1 MAVLAL
7 LARAG
12 ERGMSRDKILAL
24 LWPDSDNERGSRTLA
39 QALYALRKDLL
50 AEDAIVGSKD
60 LRFDPA
66 LVVSDVGEF
75 ASAVARGD
83 DARAAELYAGP
94 FLDGFHVSGADEFTR
109 WVERERAALA
119 QDHARALESLARRAL
134 ATGNA
139 SVSVG
144 WWRRLAALEPLNAR
158 VTVGLMEA
166 MAAAGERAGAIKH
179 ARVYELLVEQELDLA
194 PDKEVTALADRLRR
208 HSDEATQPVTA
219 AVAPKTV
226 APPAVARPTT
236 ASPVASRDE
245 GNDGSVIAVEPMLAD
260 ERRSTGPAPV
270 SRPLELVGDG
280 PSVSAPRLSRRGAW
294 AVAVLAVVVSVGIV
308 ATRQY
313 SGRGTTSPNDSLAVV
328 AVGRI
333 VSYGADS
340 LTRALA
346 GPVADLL
353 ATSLARSPGLRVVSA
368 GRMSELMRR
377 ARASGDTGAEGFV
390 MAARDAGA
398 TEIIDGTLYAR
409 PGGTLRLDLRRVDLS
424 TGAIGDVNSIEGSD
438 LFTLVDSGT
447 ARLVAAHGST
457 APPGSIAGVTTH
469 STAAYSLY
477 FDGLQ
482 TLADGDAVA
491 AERLFGA
498 ALREDSTFAMAAYYY
513 ARSTGNRV
521 PLVRRLN
528 RALRLSATATDRERL
543 MIRAGWAWLATAPEL
558 RSLADSLV
566 RRYPQET
573 EGHLYAGIAR
583 LQEGEFMAAIGPL
596 QRVVAMDSLSFTRA
610 DSVGGCNACT
620 AIYHIVGAYQL
631 ADSLAAA
638 EREARRWTRLQP
650 DIAAPWLALWD
661 VLERAGKFADAD
673 KLAPR
678 VAELDHDAVAS
689 MTRASTHAL
698 RTGDLATG
706 ERLVRAGLQA
716 GNVAAQREA
725 LWQLVLSL
733 RYQGRMTDAI
743 AAARRYRVLFV
754 HFDSAT
760 PGSVSTSAAPL
771 AAALYEAGRYR
782 EAAALFDSMS
792 RWRAPD
798 EAPSGFARERVWRL
812 THRAAALAAVG
823 DTAAVA
829 SLVDTIAA
837 LGAQSGSARDR
848 RFHHYVRGLV
858 LVARNDL
865 VGAEGEFRS
874 AIFSMPAGYTR
885 ENCELAV
892 VLLRLGRPRDAI
904 AVLQPA
910 LRGKVDASNYYVTH
924 TEVHALLAQAWD
936 AAGRPDSAAVHHAWV
951 ARGWEHGDAAYAHR
965 AVLARRYSANVA
977 GRQP

>member
-12 ERGMSRDKILAL
+12 ERGLSRDRVLAL
-24 LWPDSDNERGSRTLA
+24 LWPDADDERGSRTLA
-39 QALYALRKDLL
+39 QALYALRRDLI
-50 AEDAIVGSKD
+50 AEDAIVGSKE

-66 LVVSDVGEF
+66 HVSSDVSEF
-75 ASAVARGD
+75 ASAVSRGD
-83 DARAAELYAGP
+83 DARAADLYGGP
-94 FLDGFHVSGADEFTR
+94 FLDGFHVSGAGEFDQ

-119 QDHARALESLARRAL
+119 RDHARALESLARSAL
-134 ATGNA
+134 AAGNA
-139 SVSVG
+139 SASVD

-158 VTVGLMEA
+158 VAVGLMEA
-166 MAAAGERAGAIKH
+166 MTAAGERAGAIKH
-179 ARVYELLVEQELDLA
+179 ARIYELLVEQELDLP
-194 PDKEVTALADRLRR
+194 PDKQVTALADRLRLS
-208 HSDEATQPVTA
+208 SDEATRPVPAAAATETA
-219 AVAPKTV
+219 AA
-226 APPAVARPTT
+226 A
-236 ASPVASRDE
+236 PVASRSAASAAVVVTEVDAAVLPDASQPTE
-245 GNDGSVIAVEPMLAD
+245 RARVARIAEP
-260 ERRSTGPAPV
+260 
-270 SRPLELVGDG
+270 VGDE
-280 PSVSAPRLSRRGAW
+280 PKHSAGRRSRRGSWGIA
-294 AVAVLAVVVSVGIV
+294 ALAAVVAAAGIV
-308 ATRQY
+308 ATTRY
-313 SGRGTTSPNDSLAVV
+313 GGRGGSSPNDSLAVV

-333 VSYGADS
+333 ASYGADS
-340 LTRALA
+340 VTKALA
-346 GPVADLL
+346 GPIADLL

-368 GRMSELMRR
+368 GRMAELLRR
-377 ARASGDTGAEGFV
+377 GRAPEDTGAAGFV
-390 MAARDAGA
+390 AAARDAGA

-409 PGGTLRLDLRRVDLS
+409 PGGSFRLDLRRVDLA
-424 TGAIGDVNSIEGSD
+424 TGSIGDVNSIEGSD

-457 APPGSIAGVTTH
+457 TPPGSIAGVTTH
-469 STAAYSLY
+469 SSAAYSLY
-477 FDGLQ
+477 FEGLQ
-482 TLADGDAVA
+482 ALADGNAVA
-491 AERLFGA
+491 AEHLFAA

-513 ARSTGNRV
+513 ARSTPNRV
-521 PLVRRLN
+521 PLTQRLN
-528 RALRLSATATDRERL
+528 RALRLSVKATDRERL
-543 MIRAGWAWLATAPEL
+543 MIRTGWAWLTTAPEL
-558 RSLADSLV
+558 RGLADSLV

-610 DSVGGCNACT
+610 DSVGGCSACSAMSQIVLAY
-620 AIYHIVGAYQL
+620 AI

-650 DIAAPWLALWD
+650 NVAAPWLALWD
-661 VLERAGKFADAD
+661 VFERAGKFNDAD
-673 KLAPR
+673 KLAER
-678 VAELDHDAVAS
+678 VATLDPDAVAS

-698 RTGDLATG
+698 RTGDLTTG

-754 HFDSAT
+754 HLDSGT
-760 PGSVSTSAAPL
+760 PGSVSASAAPL
-771 AAALYEAGRYR
+771 GASLYEAGRYR
-782 EAAALFDSMS
+782 EAAVLFDSMS

-798 EAPSGFARERVWRL
+798 EAASGFARERVWRL
-812 THRAAALAAVG
+812 THRAAALAAAG

-829 SLVDTIAA
+829 SLVDTIGA

-848 RFHHYVRGLV
+848 RFHRYVRGLV

-865 VGAEGEFRS
+865 IGAEAAFRA
-874 AIFSMPAGYTR
+874 AIFSLPAGYTR
-885 ENCELAV
+885 ENVELAG

-936 AAGRPDSAAVHHAWV
+936 AAGRPDSAAAHHAWV
-951 ARGWEHGDAAYAHR
+951 ARAWEHGDAPYAQR
-965 AVLARRYSANVA
+965 AALARRHTVSMA
-977 GRQP
+977 GRD